1 MDVSPYDALREAAD
15 PTTLM
20 RRVSEQALTLI
31 PGADGASLV
40 IRIDDDTLECVA
52 AVGTMS
58 PHNGLRLRINQSLS
72 GESALT
78 GQLIRSDDV
87 AQDPRVD
94 PAATRRTGVASL
106 LALPLSETSDRVV
119 VLAVT
124 SQRVNAF
131 TPSDDHVLIS
141 LAEFVRRA
149 LDVAAELARV
159 TTVLLASSHS
169 QEERLQTARFVAEV
183 VRPGLVDDIVGH
195 RRVRD
200 VLETTSMEMVVQ
212 PIADMRS
219 GEVRMAEALARF
231 TVAPSRGP
239 DQWFAEAHR
248 VGLGLQLEL
257 AAVQGALDL
266 IASLPDSVALTVN
279 VAPVV
284 LASRWPA
291 RVGGPDIAPSPGPGD
306 HGASHHRSA
315 VPARSYR
322 AGAGGG
328 CADRHR
334 RHRLGIRDPFGAVA
348 HQARHHQTGSR
359 SGPRHR
365 SGPRAASDGS
375 RARAVHPGGRA
386 RRSRGRRHRDGGRS
400 ERAGR
405 PRCHAGPGV
414 LPRTS
419 RSGVAVATVDQL
431 AGADRLRPHM
441 ITAVISG
448 HGLPTPA

>member
-1 MDVSPYDALREAAD
+1 MDVSLHDALREAAD

-58 PHNGLRLRINQSLS
+58 PHNGLRLRIKQSLS

-131 TPSDDHVLIS
+131 TPSDDPVLIS

-231 TVAPSRGP
+231 TAAPSRGP

-284 LASRWPA
+284 LASGGLLELVDQTLHPRLVLEITEHHTIDPLSLLGPIE
-291 RVGGPDIAPSPGPGD
+291 RVREAGVRIAIDDTGSGYATLSALLRIKPDIIKLDRDLVRGIDQDPVRRAMARALVQFTREDGPADLVAEGIETEAEANALVDLGVTLGQGYFLGHPGPVSQLPQSI
-306 HGASHHRSA
+306 AW
-315 VPARSYR
+315 R
-322 AGAGGG
+322 A
-328 CADRHR
+328 
-334 RHRLGIRDPFGAVA
+334 
-348 HQARHHQTGSR
+348 QTD
-359 SGPRHR
+359 SGP
-365 SGPRAASDGS
+365 A
-375 RARAVHPGGRA
+375 
-386 RRSRGRRHRDGGRS
+386 
-400 ERAGR
+400 
-405 PRCHAGPGV
+405 
-414 LPRTS
+414 
-419 RSGVAVATVDQL
+419 
-431 AGADRLRPHM
+431 
-441 ITAVISG
+441 
-448 HGLPTPA
+448 

>member
-1 MDVSPYDALREAAD
+1 MDVSLHDALREAAD

-141 LAEFVRRA
+141 FAEFVRRA

-231 TVAPSRGP
+231 TAAPSRGP

-284 LASRWPA
+284 LASGGLLELVDQTLHPRLVLEITEHHTIDPLSLLGPIE
-291 RVGGPDIAPSPGPGD
+291 RVREAGVRIAIDDTGSGYATLSALLRIKPDIIKLDRDLVRGIDQDPVRRAMARALVQFTREDGPADLVAEGIETQAEATALVDLGVTLGQGYFLGNPGPV
-306 HGASHHRSA
+306 SQLPQSI
-315 VPARSYR
+315 SW
-322 AGAGGG
+322 
-328 CADRHR
+328 
-334 RHRLGIRDPFGAVA
+334 
-348 HQARHHQTGSR
+348 
-359 SGPRHR
+359 
-365 SGPRAASDGS
+365 
-375 RARAVHPGGRA
+375 RARTDPG
-386 RRSRGRRHRDGGRS
+386 
-400 ERAGR
+400 
-405 PRCHAGPGV
+405 
-414 LPRTS
+414 
-419 RSGVAVATVDQL
+419 
-431 AGADRLRPHM
+431 
-441 ITAVISG
+441 
-448 HGLPTPA
+448 PT

>member
-1 MDVSPYDALREAAD
+1 MDVSLHDALREAAD

-131 TPSDDHVLIS
+131 TPSDDPVLIS

-284 LASRWPA
+284 LASGGLLELVDQTLHPRLVLEITEHHTIDPLSLLGPIE
-291 RVGGPDIAPSPGPGD
+291 RVREAGVRIAIDDTGSGYATLSALLRIKPDIIKLDRDLVRGIDEDPV
-306 HGASHHRSA
+306 R
-315 VPARSYR
+315 R
-322 AGAGGG
+322 AM
-328 CADRHR
+328 
-334 RHRLGIRDPFGAVA
+334 
-348 HQARHHQTGSR
+348 
-359 SGPRHR
+359 
-365 SGPRAASDGS
+365 
-375 RARAVHPGGRA
+375 ARALVQFTREDGPADLVAEGIETQAEATALVDLGVTLGQGYLFGRPMPVSELPETTAWHPERK
-386 RRSRGRRHRDGGRS
+386 GRS
-400 ERAGR
+400 E
-405 PRCHAGPGV
+405 
-414 LPRTS
+414 TS
-419 RSGVAVATVDQL
+419 
-431 AGADRLRPHM
+431 
-441 ITAVISG
+441 
-448 HGLPTPA
+448 